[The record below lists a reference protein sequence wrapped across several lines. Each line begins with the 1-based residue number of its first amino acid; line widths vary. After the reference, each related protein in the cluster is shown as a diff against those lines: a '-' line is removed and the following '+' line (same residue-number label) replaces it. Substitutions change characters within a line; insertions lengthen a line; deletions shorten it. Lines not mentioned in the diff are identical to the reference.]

1 MGGESPQDL
10 QKCRQVC
17 QGWNVMVSQMT
28 KYEKDTV
35 RRKAESLA
43 ESLAERIPRRHP
55 VLMTTSFLPEITTA
69 ASLAHYGMLDSVESL
84 YLWNVDLASIP
95 AEHLA
100 SLVSCVTECVDII
113 NVSNCDIVTILDN
126 IKCEQLRIE
135 RQTLSS
141 EETRALVRAMESHV
155 EVVQLGCRGEV
166 SLDMAALTQYSGQ
179 GKCRRVTC
187 WSATADRYREE
198 VRSWAKRISWRAT
211 DHQTLHCLNIHNN
224 LLE

>member
-1 MGGESPQDL
+1 M
-10 QKCRQVC
+10 
-17 QGWNVMVSQMT
+17 
-28 KYEKDTV
+28 
-35 RRKAESLA
+35 
-43 ESLAERIPRRHP
+43 
-55 VLMTTSFLPEITTA
+55 
-69 ASLAHYGMLDSVESL
+69 AHHGLLDSVESL

-135 RQTLSS
+135 SLQNLKS
-141 EETRALVRAMESHV
+141 EETRVLVRAMESRL
-155 EVVQLGCRGEV
+155 EVVQLGGLGEV

-187 WSATADRYREE
+187 WRATADRYREE
-198 VRSWAKRISWRAT
+198 VRSWAKRINWRAS